1 MRFLLLTLAIIAVD
15 FVLPFGTNTA
25 LLALGVLGGVIAGGR
40 STSLKP
46 LGAFLISTI
55 GGALSINLVGL
66 ILALFGDSSL
76 KPYSTFL
83 HLQAVM
89 FTFFLT
95 FILTWAVKKYKAA
108 FLVELGLILAIIV
121 GSLATHRNL
130 QLDMPKIINDLS
142 WQLGVT
148 PLTTFSAFGVI
159 VALLAVIY
167 GALSVRQFKDQR
179 AAISKRFS
187 TLGIF
192 LSALIFILIGYLSF
206 FGISNYYQEKGEAF
220 FSNGVGQGS
229 EEGLSPLTFESA
241 LGSTNQPAGLVRLE
255 SDYQMNPTSP
265 MLYLRESAL
274 SKYNGKELVL
284 SNIDDDISRDSPSV
298 SFSQVR
304 KEVISRSELTQ
315 EIYLLADHKNPFA
328 IDYPKLLT
336 PLKNPNP
343 GRFKGGAYRAL
354 SFSLGLKLET
364 LRNTPVGD
372 PLWDNTKRANYL
384 AAHTDPRYHELAKK
398 ITLDSPTPFDSIQK
412 IVEYLAQFTIYTL
425 TPNHAQSDD
434 PVAPYLFGDG
444 RGYCVHIAHA
454 TVYLLRAIGIP
465 SRIATGYLT
474 DLSQAKDGHILLR
487 MSDRH
492 AWAEVYFQDYGWI
505 PFDTQPLQVES
516 HADTEVDQG
525 LLEELMNLVNPAE
538 ELVPELPNKKD
549 SENTSLSVAWL
560 KPALVMMLGAFL
572 FFVILSKILLLKGY
586 LLFPSLYKIGVFA
599 RLLDIGF
606 KRNYGETR
614 LNFIKRVRQSHGSDL
629 EQFVR
634 SLNEAKYNDDNLKIE
649 GKGLASFFARATKD
663 MKTSPGMKKV
673 RLPDQAN
680 IILTKFELLKSFV
693 NLKSVFNWW
702 FKRRW

>member
-1 MRFLLLTLAIIAVD
+1 MRFLLLTMAIVAVD
-15 FVLPFGTNTA
+15 FVLPFGTHPA
-25 LLALGVLGGVIAGGR
+25 ILSIGILGGVIVGSRA
-40 STSLKP
+40 SNLKL
-46 LGAFLISTI
+46 LGVLLITTI

-66 ILALFGDSSL
+66 ILALFGNSSL
-76 KPYSTFL
+76 KSYSIFL

-89 FTFFLT
+89 FIFFLT
-95 FILTWAVKKYKAA
+95 FILTWAVKKYRAA
-108 FLVELGLILAIIV
+108 FLVELGLILTVVV

-142 WQLGVT
+142 WQLGVS

-167 GALSVRQFKDQR
+167 GALSVRQFNDQR
-179 AAISKRFS
+179 AAISKRLSIF
-187 TLGIF
+187 GIF
-192 LSALIFILIGYLSF
+192 LSTFIFLLIGYLSF
-206 FGISNYYQEKGEAF
+206 FGISRYYQEKGEAF

-255 SDYQMNPTSP
+255 SDYTMNPTSP

-284 SNIDDDISRDSPSV
+284 SGIDDDISRDSPSV

-372 PLWDNTKRANYL
+372 PLWDNNKRANYL

-398 ITLDSPTPFDSIQK
+398 ITADSPTPFDSIK
-412 IVEYLAQFTIYTL
+412 RIVDYLAQFTIYTL
-425 TPNHAQSDD
+425 TPNHPASDD

-505 PFDTQPLQVES
+505 AFDTQPLQVES

-538 ELVPELPNKKD
+538 ELVPELPAKKD
-549 SENTSLSVAWL
+549 SESTSFSFAWL
-560 KPALVMMLGAFL
+560 KPALVIMFATL
-572 FFVILSKILLLKGY
+572 FFFVVLSKILLLKGY
-586 LLFPSLYKIGVFA
+586 LLFPSLLKIGVFA
-599 RLLDIGF
+599 KLMDIGF

-614 LNFIKRVRQSHGSDL
+614 LNFIKRVRKSHGSDL
-629 EQFVR
+629 EEFIKLLNEEKYKNKNPVWSVFRLTFTKDRLPTSLKLRRIGKPVQTGLNLSKFETFR
-634 SLNEAKYNDDNLKIE
+634 SL
-649 GKGLASFFARATKD
+649 F
-663 MKTSPGMKKV
+663 
-673 RLPDQAN
+673 
-680 IILTKFELLKSFV
+680 
-693 NLKSVFNWW
+693 NLKSIFNWW